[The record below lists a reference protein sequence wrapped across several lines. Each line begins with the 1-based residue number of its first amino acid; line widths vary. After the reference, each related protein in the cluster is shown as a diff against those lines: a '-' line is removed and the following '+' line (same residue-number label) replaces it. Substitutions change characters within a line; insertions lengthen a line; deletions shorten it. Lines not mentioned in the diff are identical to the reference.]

1 MTNYINGAIASELSG
16 NPDSNLDIL
25 LPFAQTVGQTL
36 IIAINWFGNLT
47 DLASVTDTVGNTY
60 SEIPG
65 TACQNTDEPNV
76 SIAYV
81 CVGIVASAAGT
92 NTITCAFSPDVAYPN
107 IQVSLVANVYGIDTA
122 NSLGEPPSSPMNISV
137 TTTEDNDYLWGA
149 AEGNGGDLQW
159 ISFGNFTAQFTPDDQ
174 TWYVGDDTAG
184 AAGVVTWSPTAEQ
197 PEYGSLILVAFT
209 TTPPVRNANNDI
221 LFNAAI
227 NGFVKAQLQGR
238 GPASSNAD
246 DYSLVVTHA
255 ATFAKTID
263 SMITTNEDISNSD
276 GTALTPTTSAIQEAQ
291 LGQIQAME
299 SATYAVFAGAQ
310 SATSSSPNSYIA
322 QATVVNAIFT
332 ETISALTTS

>member
-65 TACQNTDEPNV
+65 TACQNTDEPN
-76 SIAYV
+76 
-81 CVGIVASAAGT
+81 
-92 NTITCAFSPDVAYPN
+92 
-107 IQVSLVANVYGIDTA
+107 
-122 NSLGEPPSSPMNISV
+122 
-137 TTTEDNDYLWGA
+137 EDNDYLWGA

-246 DYSLVVTHA
+246 DYSVVVTHA